1 MKKHEKLLVKL
12 MEECG
17 ELTQACSK
25 VISDPDNIHR
35 LWDEIRDVKK
45 YIRKVEKEKG
55 PFCITIEENIDIDNE
70 NTGC

>member
-1 MKKHEKLLVKL
+1 MKKHEKLLIKL

-25 VISDPDNIHR
+25 VISDQNNLYR
-35 LWDEIRDVKK
+35 LWAEIADVKK
-45 YIRKVEKEKG
+45 YIAKVENSLKPTTE
-55 PFCITIEENIDIDNE
+55 TIRVENE

>member
-25 VISDPDNIHR
+25 VISDPNNIER
-35 LWDEIRDVKK
+35 LWAEIRDVKK
-45 YIRKVEKEKG
+45 YIRKVEKEMG
-55 PFCITIEENIDIDNE
+55 PICITIEENIDIDNE

>member
-1 MKKHEKLLVKL
+1 

-35 LWDEIRDVKK
+35 LWAEIRDVKK
-45 YIRKVEKEKG
+45 YIRKVEKEMG

>member
-25 VISDPDNIHR
+25 VISDQNNLHR
-35 LWDEIRDVKK
+35 LWAEIADVKK
-45 YIRKVEKEKG
+45 YITKVEKALKPTTE
-55 PFCITIEENIDIDNE
+55 TIQVENE